1 MQEKYLS
8 VLLKDQILSGI
19 ISTIQIE
26 PLRKKTPIH
35 MALVRSI
42 VSQQL
47 STKVAQVIYTRVI
60 NLLMH
65 EGLHLSDFDSISVEN
80 LRGVGLSQSK
90 ANYILNV
97 IAFFKENKLNDKVLF
112 QKSDEEL
119 SVLFTS
125 IKGIGKWSVQMILMF
140 AMQRENVFPEDDL
153 GIQESMK
160 KLYQIKTE
168 NKKELKQKMQQI
180 AKAWEPYRTYACIYL
195 WRYKDVASTSTKK
208 QSE

>member
-1 MQEKYLS
+1 
-8 VLLKDQILSGI
+8 
-19 ISTIQIE
+19 
-26 PLRKKTPIH
+26 
-35 MALVRSI
+35 
-42 VSQQL
+42 
-47 STKVAQVIYTRVI
+47 
-60 NLLMH
+60 
-65 EGLHLSDFDSISVEN
+65 
-80 LRGVGLSQSK
+80 
-90 ANYILNV
+90 
-97 IAFFKENKLNDKVLF
+97 
-112 QKSDEEL
+112 
-119 SVLFTS
+119 
-125 IKGIGKWSVQMILMF
+125 MILMF